1 MLKYILKRIL
11 LLIPVLIGATLI
23 VFFVM
28 DMTPGDP
35 AVAKLGVDATA
46 AQIEELREEMGLND
60 PFLVRYGRFILNLVQ
75 GDLGT
80 SYKTGLDVMH

>member
-11 LLIPVLIGATLI
+11 LLIPVLIGATFI

-46 AQIEELREEMGLND
+46 EQIGRAPGRNGLE
-60 PFLVRYGRFILNLVQ
+60 
-75 GDLGT
+75 
-80 SYKTGLDVMH
+80 

>member
-11 LLIPVLIGATLI
+11 LLIPVLIGATFI
-23 VFFVM
+23 VFSVM

-46 AQIEELREEMGLND
+46 EQIGELREEMG
-60 PFLVRYGRFILNLVQ
+60 
-75 GDLGT
+75 
-80 SYKTGLDVMH
+80 